1 MSRRQ
6 DTVDEESPEEV
17 RQRNLHEAEI
27 LASNL
32 GEGGI
37 NASEILSDVGQLK
50 SLALIQ
56 ESTEW
61 FSMSVRSLISE
72 LRHSSAAG
80 DANTVLPAMPDS
92 LIDSIE
98 EVANDFD
105 ELANTC
111 ILLLHLE
118 VCKKTYLYKYKVTH
132 LNI

>member
-1 MSRRQ
+1 MRGRLARRQ
-6 DTVDEESPEEV
+6 ETVDEESPEEV
-17 RQRNLHEAEI
+17 RQRNLREAEI

-37 NASEILSDVGQLK
+37 NSSEILSEVGQLR

-61 FSMSVRSLISE
+61 FAVSVRSLISE
-72 LRHSSAAG
+72 LRQSNAAG
-80 DANTVLPAMPDS
+80 DAGSTLPAMPKALVDS
-92 LIDSIE
+92 MD
-98 EVANDFD
+98 EVANEFD

-118 VCKKTYLYKYKVTH
+118 VSLG
-132 LNI
+132 